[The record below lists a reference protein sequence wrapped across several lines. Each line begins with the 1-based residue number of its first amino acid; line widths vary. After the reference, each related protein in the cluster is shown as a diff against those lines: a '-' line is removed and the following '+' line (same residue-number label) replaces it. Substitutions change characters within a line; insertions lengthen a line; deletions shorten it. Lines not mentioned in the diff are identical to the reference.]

1 MLAAYMRH
9 MRNNN
14 LKIRIAGNK
23 RSPQQIKWLHGG
35 VMLNL
40 IATLC
45 LSQPKNCGGLH
56 TVQQNVGLLYW
67 WEHGKMKNKSP
78 PYKKAVKNSTSNK
91 NWIATSEWYSLI
103 LSSYVIT

>member
-9 MRNNN
+9 MHNNN
-14 LKIRIAGNK
+14 LEIRIAGNK
-23 RSPQQIKWLHGG
+23 RSPQQIKWIHGG

-78 PYKKAVKNSTSNK
+78 PFDIKKPSK
-91 NWIATSEWYSLI
+91 I
-103 LSSYVIT
+103 LHRTKTELQQVNGTV